1 MDTVTNTG
9 STTTNPVVTTGANT
23 SGYVTP
29 PAQTESPAPTALPV
43 EHMIP
48 KSRLDEE
55 IAKAKKAEAALVKF
69 QEAEDKRKKNELSEL
84 DRLKLE
90 KQEAENKATQ
100 AQTELQTERE
110 RNSIL
115 AEASKPQFGD
125 KKMKFCNPEIAY
137 RLLTEDDKS
146 KGIVSALQELAKAN
160 PFLLETPA
168 VAGDG
173 VGSPR
178 KGIKSSE
185 EQKPPNYKIPHF

>member
-1 MDTVTNTG
+1 MDTEEKKQDETAKVEEKAVEKTAPVTNDVLQKQLEDLQRHAK
-9 STTTNPVVTTGANT
+9 N
-23 SGYVTP
+23 
-29 PAQTESPAPTALPV
+29 
-43 EHMIP
+43 
-48 KSRLDEE
+48 KEE
-55 IAKAKKAEAALVKF
+55 EAARIQKKLENF
-69 QEAEDKRKKNELSEL
+69 QAAEDKRKKDELSEL

-115 AEASKPQFGD
+115 AEANKPQFGD
-125 KKMKFCNPEIAY
+125 KKLKFISPEIAY
-137 RLLTEDDKS
+137 KLLTKDDKE
-146 KGIVSALQELAKAN
+146 KGIVSALQELAKAS

>member
-1 MDTVTNTG
+1 MATLEEESARLAVEEAAKKEAESLASSASKDVKE
-9 STTTNPVVTTGANT
+9 
-23 SGYVTP
+23 TP
-29 PAQTESPAPTALPV
+29 AEIEKKEFL
-43 EHMIP
+43 
-48 KSRLDEE
+48 KRLADVN
-55 IAKAKKAEAALVKF
+55 AKAEKAERALLKF
-69 QEAEDKRKKNELSEL
+69 QEVEDKRKKDELSEL

-137 RLLTEDDKS
+137 RLLTEDDKA
-146 KGIVSALQELAKAN
+146 KGIVSALQELAKVN